1 MPGCGYL
8 EEAVDIGLGS
18 GVAQPGA
25 EQGAQLEGIAEVGL
39 GVKGRFDLDQGRVGI
54 IAPQEVS
61 PTEMGAGVVRIK
73 VQGAGEVGL
82 GAGSISRKAGV
93 PTRYQRNRIVRVGGL
108 DRLGEGLLS
117 FVTAR
122 AAKMLGVRRPRA
134 IARSKSR
141 VA

>member
-1 MPGCGYL
+1 M

-25 EQGAQLEGIAEVGL
+25 EQGAELEGIAEVGL
-39 GVKGRFDLDQGRVGI
+39 GVEGRFDLDQGRVGI

-61 PTEMGAGVVRIK
+61 PTEMGAGVARIK

-93 PTRYQRNRIVRVGGL
+93 PARYQLRHRQPL
-108 DRLGEGLLS
+108 CMP
-117 FVTAR
+117 F
-122 AAKMLGVRRPRA
+122 
-134 IARSKSR
+134 
-141 VA
+141 